1 MGNILILRLPAVTV
15 EPKGDYYRAQKSY
28 STAERL
34 KSFMDD
40 LLLLESGKERRQ
52 RMIVA
57 GERPSESEIK
67 EENEYRQRRRALD
80 KRKSEILSEFIFPS
94 MANLTVF
101 FEHAADPRLR
111 KIFDKDIQALF
122 FGKSQEDV
130 NHEFVFNRFI
140 RAALTV
146 DSDTPSDDS
155 RFVLIDMTQREIY
168 NRVTATGSGKLSS
181 DILLNNVLSP
191 DMARAVGWT
200 NYFAIEA
207 YHNIS
212 FDKDRRPVLF

>member
-1 MGNILILRLPAVTV
+1 MK
-15 EPKGDYYRAQKSY
+15 PKGDYYRAQKSY

-40 LLLLESGKERRQ
+40 LLLLESEKERRQ
-52 RMIVA
+52 RKIVA
-57 GERPSESEIK
+57 SERLPESEIK
-67 EENEYRQRRRALD
+67 GENEYRQRRRALD

-122 FGKSQEDV
+122 FGASQEDV
-130 NHEFVFNRFI
+130 NHEFVFDRFI
-140 RAALTV
+140 RAVLTV
-146 DSDTPSDDS
+146 DSDAPSDDF
-155 RFVLIDMTQREIY
+155 RLALIDMTQHEIY
-168 NRVTATGSGKLSS
+168 NRVTAMGSGKLSS
-181 DILLNNVLSP
+181 DFLLNSVLYP
-191 DMARAVGWT
+191 DMSRAVGWT
-200 NYFAIEA
+200 NSFAIQA
-207 YHNIS
+207 HQNIS